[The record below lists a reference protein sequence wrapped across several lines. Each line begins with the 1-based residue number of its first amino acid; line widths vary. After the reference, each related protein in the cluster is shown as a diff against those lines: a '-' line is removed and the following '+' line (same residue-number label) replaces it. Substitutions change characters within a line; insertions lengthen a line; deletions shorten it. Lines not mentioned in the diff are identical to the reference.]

1 MEFFKYSQSTNA
13 EKNGDF
19 FARSGKADQENRIPE
34 KNRMINSFFE
44 ILVKKHDSACKE

>member
-34 KNRMINSFFE
+34 KNRVIYSFFE
-44 ILVKKHDSACKE
+44 ILGKKHDSACK